1 MTTSLPRQKPGQNP
15 GQRPESR
22 PSSPSAKRPAAAVI
36 AVKRIFAAETGNYF
50 VLLGATL
57 FLVIFGLIMVLSSS
71 SVESFLQSGDFFN
84 GFVRQVLFAAIGIP
98 LMLLASRMKPRFW
111 RRWATPFLIGAL
123 VLQLL
128 TVATPLGVSQGG
140 NKNWISIGPFSGQPS
155 EIVKLALVLWLGV
168 TLEKKQASFDNWR
181 ELVLPL
187 VPVAGAAIGFVLI
200 GGDLGTS
207 IILTSI
213 ILGSVFFAGVKLRF
227 LAVPIVLAGFVG
239 AIASVGSTS
248 RSSRIDAFLSGCTSA
263 NSYAGT
269 CWQTVQGWWALASG
283 GVFGVGLGNSK
294 AKYSWLPEADN
305 DFIFAIVGEELGLI
319 GAILVLAL
327 FIVIAVCL
335 VRIVRASTDSFARVT
350 VSAIMVW
357 IVGQAFVNIAVV
369 LGVLPVLGVPLPL
382 ISAGGSALVTSLL
395 AIGIVLSFAR
405 EAPEPDLDDGSPGRV
420 ARGQERRA
428 VVPGGRAVAPKGRA
442 VAPKGM
448 SAYEAAKFEAA
459 ERARAAAANRAAAN
473 RAAGNPAAGSPA
485 AGNQAGRAR

>member
-1 MTTSLPRQKPGQNP
+1 MTTSLPRQKPGRKP
-15 GQRPESR
+15 EDQRPAGL
-22 PSSPSAKRPAAAVI
+22 PTKRPAAAVV
-36 AVKRIFAAETGNYF
+36 AVRKIFAAETGNYF

-111 RRWATPFLIGAL
+111 RRWATPILVAAL
-123 VLQLL
+123 ALQLL
-128 TVATPLGVSQGG
+128 TVATPLGTSQGG
-140 NKNWISIGPFSGQPS
+140 NRNWISIGPFGGQPS

-181 ELVLPL
+181 ELVLPI
-187 VPVAGAAIGFVLI
+187 VPVAGASIGFVLI

-207 IILTSI
+207 IILASI
-213 ILGSVFFAGVKLRF
+213 ILGAVFFAGVKLRF
-227 LAVPIVLAGFVG
+227 LAVPIVLAGFIG
-239 AIASVGSTS
+239 AIAAVGSTS
-248 RSSRIDAFLSGCTSA
+248 RTSRIDAFLSGCTSA
-263 NSYAGT
+263 NAYAGT

-305 DFIFAIVGEELGLI
+305 DFIFAIIGEELGLI

-335 VRIVRASTDSFARVT
+335 VRIVRASNDPFARVT
-350 VSAIMVW
+350 VSAVMVW

-405 EAPEPDLDDGSPGRV
+405 EAPQEGLDGEFEPTLERASGRG
-420 ARGQERRA
+420 A
-428 VVPGGRAVAPKGRA
+428 GRAPDRGSR
-442 VAPKGM
+442 APKGM
-448 SAYEAAKFEAA
+448 SAYEAAKYEAA
-459 ERARAAAANRAAAN
+459 ERHRAATADR
-473 RAAGNPAAGSPA
+473 P
-485 AGNQAGRAR
+485 GRTR